1 MSCDHILT
9 TQGYLDGQLDG
20 VQSDAAER
28 HLQTCAECQNF
39 AAQTADLS
47 DSLRQATRHQAPE
60 LLRARVR
67 AALKRQATSTA
78 APTKMRAFWWGAA
91 SGGGASALAAALALF
106 LFLPPSAAS
115 LAEAIA
121 DAHAR
126 ALTSGHTIM
135 VASSNHH
142 VVKPWLAA
150 HAGISPP
157 ATDFAAQGFV
167 LTGGRVDTIAGAQAA
182 VSVYAHGNHEL
193 DLFTWVD
200 RNGALPQATTVRGF
214 RTAFWKE
221 GDLNFAAV
229 SDMDEAAFR
238 KFIALA
244 RE

>member
-1 MSCDHILT
+1 MSCDHLLT
-9 TQGYLDGQLDG
+9 TQSYLDGQLDG
-20 VQSDAAER
+20 AEGDAAER

-39 AAQTADLS
+39 AAQVADLS
-47 DSLRQATRHQAPE
+47 DALRRTTRHQAPE
-60 LLRARVR
+60 FLHARVR
-67 AALKRQATSTA
+67 AALKREAG
-78 APTKMRAFWWGAA
+78 PTKVRAFWWGAA

-157 ATDFAAQGFV
+157 AVDFAAQGFV
-167 LTGGRVDTIAGAQAA
+167 LTGGRIDTIAGRQAA

-200 RNGALPQATTVRGF
+200 KSGTLPPSATVRGF
-214 RTAFWKE
+214 RTAFWRE

-229 SDMDEAAFR
+229 SDVDETAFR

>member
-9 TQGYLDGQLDG
+9 TQSYLDGQLDG
-20 VQSDAAER
+20 EESDAAER
-28 HLQTCAECQNF
+28 HLQTCAECQSF

-47 DSLRQATRHQAPE
+47 DSLRQATRHRAPE

-67 AALKRQATSTA
+67 AALKRQAAPTA

-91 SGGGASALAAALALF
+91 SGGGASALAAAMALF

-167 LTGGRVDTIAGAQAA
+167 LTGGRTDTIAGRQAA

-200 RNGALPQATTVRGF
+200 KNGTLPQATTVRGF

>member
-1 MSCDHILT
+1 MNCDHILA
-9 TQGYLDGQLDG
+9 TQSYLDGQLDG
-20 VQSDAAER
+20 AEGDAAER
-28 HLQTCAECQNF
+28 HLQSCTECQQF
-39 AAQTADLS
+39 VAQTADIS
-47 DSLRQATRHQAPE
+47 DALRGATRHRAPE
-60 LLRARVR
+60 FLRFRVQ
-67 AALKRQATSTA
+67 AALRREV
-78 APTKMRAFWWGAA
+78 APGKTRAFWWGAA

-126 ALTSGHTIM
+126 ALTSGRTIM

-157 ATDFAAQGFV
+157 AADFAAQGFV
-167 LTGGRVDTIAGAQAA
+167 LTGGRTDTIAGNEAA

-200 RNGALPQATTVRGF
+200 KSEALPQPATVRGF

-229 SDMDEAAFR
+229 SDVDEAAFQ
-238 KFIALA
+238 KFISLA

>member
-1 MSCDHILT
+1 MSCDHILA
-9 TQGYLDGQLDG
+9 TQSYLDGQLNG
-20 VQSDAAER
+20 AESEVAER
-28 HLQTCAECQNF
+28 HLQTCAECQQF

-47 DSLRQATRHQAPE
+47 DALRQTTRHRAPE
-60 LLRARVR
+60 FLRARVR
-67 AALKRQATSTA
+67 AALKREA
-78 APTKMRAFWWGAA
+78 APTKARAFWWGAA

-106 LFLPPSAAS
+106 LFLPPSAAG

-157 ATDFAAQGFV
+157 AADFAAQGFV
-167 LTGGRVDTIAGAQAA
+167 LTGGRTDTIAGRRAA

-200 RNGALPQATTVRGF
+200 KSGSLPQSATVRGF

-229 SDMDEAAFR
+229 SDVDQAAFQ

>member
-1 MSCDHILT
+1 MSCDHMLT
-9 TQGYLDGQLDG
+9 TQSYLDGQLEG
-20 VQSDAAER
+20 AQIDAAER

-39 AAQTADLS
+39 AARTADLS
-47 DSLRQATRHQAPE
+47 DALRRTTRHQAPE
-60 LLRARVR
+60 FLRARVR
-67 AALKRQATSTA
+67 AALKREAG
-78 APTKMRAFWWGAA
+78 PTKVRAFWWGAA

-157 ATDFAAQGFV
+157 ATDFVAQGFV
-167 LTGGRVDTIAGAQAA
+167 LTGGRVDTVAGTQAA

-200 RNGALPQATTVRGF
+200 KSGTLPPSATVRGF
-214 RTAFWKE
+214 RTAFWRQ

-229 SDMDEAAFR
+229 SDVDEAAFQ

>member
-1 MSCDHILT
+1 MSCDHMLA
-9 TQGYLDGQLDG
+9 TQSYLDGQLDG
-20 VQSDAAER
+20 AESDAAER
-28 HLQTCAECQNF
+28 HLQTCADCQNF

-47 DSLRQATRHQAPE
+47 DSLRQATRYQAPE

-67 AALKRQATSTA
+67 AALKREA
-78 APTKMRAFWWGAA
+78 APTKARAFWWGAA

-135 VASSNHH
+135 VVSSNHH

-167 LTGGRVDTIAGAQAA
+167 LTGGRTDAIAGNVAA

-200 RNGALPQATTVRGF
+200 KDGTLPQSATVRGF
-214 RTAFWKE
+214 HTAFWKE

-229 SDMDEAAFR
+229 SDMDEAAFQ
-238 KFIALA
+238 KFLSLA

>member
-1 MSCDHILT
+1 MSCNHILA
-9 TQGYLDGQLDG
+9 TQSYLDGQLDG
-20 VQSDAAER
+20 TESDAAER

-47 DSLRQATRHQAPE
+47 DALRRTTRYQAPE
-60 LLRARVR
+60 FLRARVR
-67 AALKRQATSTA
+67 AALKREA
-78 APTKMRAFWWGAA
+78 APTKVRAFWWGAA

-115 LAEAIA
+115 LAEVIA
-121 DAHAR
+121 EAHAR
-126 ALTSGHTIM
+126 ALTSGKTIM

-157 ATDFAAQGFV
+157 AADFTAQGFV
-167 LTGGRVDTIAGAQAA
+167 LTGGRTDTIAGVQAA

-200 RNGALPQATTVRGF
+200 KGGSLPGSSTVRGF
-214 RTAFWKE
+214 HTAFWKE

-229 SDMDEAAFR
+229 SDMDEATFQ
-238 KFIALA
+238 KFITLA

>member
-1 MSCDHILT
+1 MSCDHLLQ

-20 VQSDAAER
+20 AESEAAER
-28 HLQTCAECQNF
+28 HLQTCAECQQF

-47 DSLRQATRHQAPE
+47 DALRGAMRHRAPE
-60 LLRARVR
+60 FLRARVQ
-67 AALKRQATSTA
+67 AALKREA
-78 APTKMRAFWWGAA
+78 APTKVRAFWWGAA

-115 LAEAIA
+115 LAEAVA

-167 LTGGRVDTIAGAQAA
+167 LTGGRTDTIAGSQAA

-200 RNGALPQATTVRGF
+200 KNGALPQSTTVRGF
-214 RTAFWKE
+214 HTAFWKE
-221 GDLNFAAV
+221 GDLNFAAI
-229 SDMDEAAFR
+229 SDMDQASFQ
-238 KFIALA
+238 KFIGLA

>member
-1 MSCDHILT
+1 MSCDHILR
-9 TQGYLDGQLDG
+9 TQSYLDGQLDG
-20 VQSDAAER
+20 AESDAAER
-28 HLQTCAECQNF
+28 HLQACAECQNF

-47 DSLRQATRHQAPE
+47 DALRRTTRHQAPE
-60 LLRARVR
+60 FLRARVR
-67 AALKRQATSTA
+67 AALKREA
-78 APTKMRAFWWGAA
+78 APGKVRAFWWGAA

-115 LAEAIA
+115 LAEVIA
-121 DAHAR
+121 EAHAR
-126 ALTSGHTIM
+126 ALTSGKTIM

-157 ATDFAAQGFV
+157 AADFTAQGFV
-167 LTGGRVDTIAGAQAA
+167 LTGGRTDTIAGRRAA

-200 RNGALPQATTVRGF
+200 KSGSLPQSATVRGF
-214 RTAFWKE
+214 HTAFWKE

-229 SDMDEAAFR
+229 SDMDEAAFQ
-238 KFIALA
+238 KFITLA

>member
-1 MSCDHILT
+1 MSCDHLLT
-9 TQGYLDGQLDG
+9 TQSYLDGQLDG
-20 VQSDAAER
+20 AEGDAAER
-28 HLQTCAECQNF
+28 HLQTCAKCQNF

-47 DSLRQATRHQAPE
+47 DALRRTTRHQAPE
-60 LLRARVR
+60 FLRARVR
-67 AALKRQATSTA
+67 AALKREAG
-78 APTKMRAFWWGAA
+78 PTKVRAFWWGAA

-157 ATDFAAQGFV
+157 AVDFAAKGFV
-167 LTGGRVDTIAGAQAA
+167 LTGGRIDTIAGRQAA

-200 RNGALPQATTVRGF
+200 KSGTLPPSATVRGF
-214 RTAFWKE
+214 RTAFWRE

-229 SDMDEAAFR
+229 SDVDETAFR

>member
-1 MSCDHILT
+1 MSDDHILR
-9 TQGYLDGQLDG
+9 TQSYLDGQLEG
-20 VQSDAAER
+20 AQSDAAEH
-28 HLQTCAECQNF
+28 HLQTCAECQAF

-47 DSLRQATRHQAPE
+47 DALRSATRHRAPE
-60 LLRARVR
+60 LLRFRVH
-67 AALKRQATSTA
+67 AALKREAV
-78 APTKMRAFWWGAA
+78 PTKVRAFWWGAA

-167 LTGGRVDTIAGAQAA
+167 LTGGRTDTIAGAEAA

-200 RNGALPQATTVRGF
+200 KGGALPPSTTVRGF
-214 RTAFWKE
+214 HTAFWKQ

-229 SDMDEAAFR
+229 SDMDEAAFQ

>member
-1 MSCDHILT
+1 MSCDHLLK
-9 TQGYLDGQLDG
+9 TQSYLDGQLSG
-20 VQSDAAER
+20 AESDAAER
-28 HLQTCAECQNF
+28 HLQACVECQQF

-47 DSLRQATRHQAPE
+47 DALRNATRHQAPE
-60 LLRARVR
+60 FLRARVQ
-67 AALKRQATSTA
+67 AALKREA
-78 APTKMRAFWWGAA
+78 APTKVRAFWWGAA

-115 LAEAIA
+115 LAEAVA

-157 ATDFAAQGFV
+157 ATDFAGQGFV
-167 LTGGRVDTIAGAQAA
+167 LTGGRTDTIGGNQAA

-200 RNGALPQATTVRGF
+200 KNGALPQSTTVRGF
-214 RTAFWKE
+214 HTAFWKE
-221 GDLNFAAV
+221 GDLNFAAI
-229 SDMDEAAFR
+229 SDMDEASFR
-238 KFIALA
+238 KFIELA

>member
-9 TQGYLDGQLDG
+9 TQSYLDGQLDG
-20 VQSDAAER
+20 GESDAAER

-39 AAQTADLS
+39 AAQAADLS

-67 AALKRQATSTA
+67 AALKREA
-78 APTKMRAFWWGAA
+78 APTKVRAFWWGAA

-167 LTGGRVDTIAGAQAA
+167 LTGGRIDTIAGKKAA

-193 DLFTWVD
+193 DLFTWAD

-214 RTAFWKE
+214 HTAFWKE

>member
-1 MSCDHILT
+1 MSCDHILA
-9 TQGYLDGQLDG
+9 TQSYLDGQLDG
-20 VQSDAAER
+20 TESDAAER

-47 DSLRQATRHQAPE
+47 DALRRTTRHQAPE
-60 LLRARVR
+60 LLHARVR
-67 AALKRQATSTA
+67 AALKREAG
-78 APTKMRAFWWGAA
+78 PTKVRAFWWGAA

-167 LTGGRVDTIAGAQAA
+167 LTGGRTDTIAGVQAA

-193 DLFTWVD
+193 DLFTWMD
-200 RNGALPQATTVRGF
+200 KSGPLPASTTVRGF
-214 RTAFWKE
+214 HTAFWKQ

-229 SDMDEAAFR
+229 SDVDEAAFG

>member
-1 MSCDHILT
+1 MSCDHILA
-9 TQGYLDGQLDG
+9 TQSYLDGQLDG
-20 VQSDAAER
+20 AQSDAAER

-47 DSLRQATRHQAPE
+47 DSLRQATRHPAPE

-67 AALKRQATSTA
+67 AALKREA
-78 APTKMRAFWWGAA
+78 APTKARAFWWGAA

-126 ALTSGHTIM
+126 ALTSGKTIM

-150 HAGISPP
+150 HAGLSPP
-157 ATDFAAQGFV
+157 ATDFATQGFV
-167 LTGGRVDTIAGAQAA
+167 LTGGRIDTIAGTQAA

-193 DLFTWVD
+193 DLFTWAD
-200 RNGALPQATTVRGF
+200 RNGTLPQSTTVRGF
-214 RTAFWKE
+214 RTAFWKQ

-229 SDMDEAAFR
+229 SDVDEAAFQ
-238 KFIALA
+238 KFIGLA

>member
-1 MSCDHILT
+1 MSCDHLLT
-9 TQGYLDGQLDG
+9 TQSYLDGQLDG
-20 VQSDAAER
+20 AEGDAAER

-39 AAQTADLS
+39 VAQAADLS
-47 DSLRQATRHQAPE
+47 DALRRTTRHQAPE
-60 LLRARVR
+60 FLRARVR
-67 AALKRQATSTA
+67 AALKREAG
-78 APTKMRAFWWGAA
+78 PTKVRAFWWGAA
-91 SGGGASALAAALALF
+91 SGGGASALAAALALS

-157 ATDFAAQGFV
+157 AVDFAAQGFV
-167 LTGGRVDTIAGAQAA
+167 LMGGRIDTIAGRQSA

-200 RNGALPQATTVRGF
+200 KSGTLPPSATVRGF
-214 RTAFWKE
+214 RTAFWRE

-229 SDMDEAAFR
+229 SDVDETAFR

>member
-1 MSCDHILT
+1 MSCEHLLE
-9 TQGYLDGQLDG
+9 TQSYLDGQLDG
-20 VQSDAAER
+20 AQSDAAER
-28 HLQTCAECQNF
+28 HLQTCAKCQAF
-39 AAQTADLS
+39 AAQAADLS
-47 DSLRQATRHQAPE
+47 DALRRTTRHQAPE

-67 AALKRQATSTA
+67 AALKREE
-78 APTKMRAFWWGAA
+78 APGKVRAFWWGAA

-126 ALTSGHTIM
+126 ALTSGKTIM

-167 LTGGRVDTIAGAQAA
+167 LTGGRTDTIAGNVAA

-200 RNGALPQATTVRGF
+200 KSGALPEGTTVRGF
-214 RTAFWKE
+214 RTAFWKQ

-229 SDMDEAAFR
+229 SDVDEAAFR
-238 KFIALA
+238 KFITLA

>member
-1 MSCDHILT
+1 MSDDHILQ
-9 TQGYLDGQLDG
+9 TQSYLDGQLEG
-20 VQSDAAER
+20 AESDAAER
-28 HLQTCAECQNF
+28 HLQSCAECQAF
-39 AAQTADLS
+39 AAQAADLS
-47 DSLRQATRHQAPE
+47 DALRRATRYGAPE
-60 LLRARVR
+60 FLRFRVQ
-67 AALKRQATSTA
+67 AALKREA
-78 APTKMRAFWWGAA
+78 APSKTRAFWWGAA

-121 DAHAR
+121 EAHAR
-126 ALTSGHTIM
+126 ALTSGKTIM

-167 LTGGRVDTIAGAQAA
+167 LTGGRTDTIAGHAAA

-193 DLFTWVD
+193 DLFTWAD
-200 RNGALPQATTVRGF
+200 KGGALPQSTTVRGF
-214 RTAFWKE
+214 HTAFWKE
-221 GDLNFAAV
+221 GDLNFAAI

>member
-1 MSCDHILT
+1 MNCDHILA
-9 TQGYLDGQLDG
+9 TQSYLDGQLDG
-20 VQSDAAER
+20 AQSDAAER
-28 HLQTCAECQNF
+28 HLQTCTECQQF
-39 AAQTADLS
+39 VAQTADIS
-47 DSLRQATRHQAPE
+47 DALRGATRYRAPE
-60 LLRARVR
+60 FLRFRVQ
-67 AALKRQATSTA
+67 AALRREVV
-78 APTKMRAFWWGAA
+78 PGKMRAFWWGAA

-115 LAEAIA
+115 LAAAIA

-157 ATDFAAQGFV
+157 AADFAAQGFV
-167 LTGGRVDTIAGAQAA
+167 LTGGRTDTIAGNKAA

-200 RNGALPQATTVRGF
+200 KSGTLPQPATVRGF

-229 SDMDEAAFR
+229 SDVDEAAFQ
-238 KFIALA
+238 KFISLA

>member
-1 MSCDHILT
+1 MSCDHILA
-9 TQGYLDGQLDG
+9 TQSYLDGQLNG
-20 VQSDAAER
+20 AESEAAER
-28 HLQTCAECQNF
+28 HLQTCAECQQF

-47 DSLRQATRHQAPE
+47 DALRGATRHQASE
-60 LLRARVR
+60 FLRARVR
-67 AALKRQATSTA
+67 AALKREA
-78 APTKMRAFWWGAA
+78 APTKVRAFWWGAA
-91 SGGGASALAAALALF
+91 SGGGASALVAAFALF

-126 ALTSGHTIM
+126 ALTSGQTIM

-167 LTGGRVDTIAGAQAA
+167 LTGGRIDTIAGAQAA

-200 RNGALPQATTVRGF
+200 KSGTLPSSATVRGF

-221 GDLNFAAV
+221 GDLNFAAI
-229 SDMDEAAFR
+229 SDVDQAAFQ

>member
-1 MSCDHILT
+1 MSCDHILA
-9 TQGYLDGQLDG
+9 TQSYLDGQLDG
-20 VQSDAAER
+20 AQSDAAER
-28 HLQTCAECQNF
+28 HLQTCTECQQF
-39 AAQTADLS
+39 AAQTADIS
-47 DSLRQATRHQAPE
+47 DALRGATRYRAPE
-60 LLRARVR
+60 FLRFRVQ
-67 AALKRQATSTA
+67 AALKREA
-78 APTKMRAFWWGAA
+78 APTKVRAFWWGAA

-121 DAHAR
+121 DAHTR

-167 LTGGRVDTIAGAQAA
+167 LTGGRTDTIAGKEAA

-200 RNGALPQATTVRGF
+200 KSGTLPPSATVRGF
-214 RTAFWKE
+214 RTAFWKQ

-229 SDMDEAAFR
+229 SDVDEAAFQ
-238 KFIALA
+238 KFISLA

>member
-9 TQGYLDGQLDG
+9 TQSYLDGQLDG
-20 VQSDAAER
+20 EESNAAER

-39 AAQTADLS
+39 AARTADLS

-67 AALKRQATSTA
+67 AALKREA
-78 APTKMRAFWWGAA
+78 APTKVRAFWWGAA
-91 SGGGASALAAALALF
+91 SGGGVSALAAALALF

-157 ATDFAAQGFV
+157 AADFAAQGFV
-167 LTGGRVDTIAGAQAA
+167 LTGGRIDTIAGVQAA

-200 RNGALPQATTVRGF
+200 KSGALPQATTVRGF

-229 SDMDEAAFR
+229 SDMDEAAFQ

>member
-1 MSCDHILT
+1 MSCDHILA
-9 TQGYLDGQLDG
+9 TQSYLDGQLNG
-20 VQSDAAER
+20 AESEAAER
-28 HLQTCAECQNF
+28 HLQTCAECQQF

-47 DSLRQATRHQAPE
+47 DALRRTTRHRAPE
-60 LLRARVR
+60 LLSARVR
-67 AALKRQATSTA
+67 AALKREA
-78 APTKMRAFWWGAA
+78 APTKVRAFWWGAA

-106 LFLPPSAAS
+106 LFLPPSATS
-115 LAEAIA
+115 LAEAIV

-157 ATDFAAQGFV
+157 AADFAAQGFV
-167 LTGGRVDTIAGAQAA
+167 LTGGRTDSIAGNMAA

-193 DLFTWVD
+193 DLFTWTD
-200 RNGALPQATTVRGF
+200 KNGTLPPSATVRGF

-229 SDMDEAAFR
+229 SDVDEAAFQ
-238 KFIALA
+238 KFITLA